1 MLAEVQGRLQ
11 QNIAVLRQAQA
22 TGSQPKPTQRQQ
34 GGYITWVGGRMSAA
48 YCQLVGN
55 YTWGTEARSRH
66 LHSSV

>member
-34 GGYITWVGGRMSAA
+34 GGYITWVGARVGSLLSAGGI
-48 YCQLVGN
+48 L
-55 YTWGTEARSRH
+55 H
-66 LHSSV
+66 LGHGGKVQALT